1 MPEIDNLMQTWEPEF
16 ENQLQKVK
24 LADSTVNINLP
35 LLTKIS
41 CNLLDIPVHDEKNSE
56 KHLIESLHVM
66 FNLYAS
72 FMANDHFHNKNQSM
86 LNTTN
91 NIQRIEFN

>member
-1 MPEIDNLMQTWEPEF
+1 MPIDVGL
-16 ENQLQKVK
+16 
-24 LADSTVNINLP
+24 LA
-35 LLTKIS
+35 KIS
-41 CNLLDIPVHDEKNSE
+41 CNLLDIPVYEEKDSDKN
-56 KHLIESLHVM
+56 LIESLHVM

-72 FMANDHFHNKNQSM
+72 FSANDHFQPKNQSM